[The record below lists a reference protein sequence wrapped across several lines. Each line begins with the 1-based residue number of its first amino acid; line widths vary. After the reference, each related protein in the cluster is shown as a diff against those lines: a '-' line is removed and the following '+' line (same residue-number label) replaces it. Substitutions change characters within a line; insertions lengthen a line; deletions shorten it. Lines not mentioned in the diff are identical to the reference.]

1 MGISLVNLFFMRG
14 WVGVKNPGCK
24 KMAEMISLQGFYD
37 FFVSQLS
44 AHLIQQRFWLFY
56 PLTQFL
62 KWTIIMS
69 SAQLNLENYIYI
81 GFQHPAIAI
90 STTPY

>member
-14 WVGVKNPGCK
+14 WVAVKNPGCK
-24 KMAEMISLQGFYD
+24 KMAETTSLQGFYA
-37 FFVSQLS
+37 FFVTQPP
-44 AHLIQQRFWLFY
+44 AHLIQQRFRLFCL
-56 PLTQFL
+56 LTQFL
-62 KWTIIMS
+62 KWTIIIS
-69 SAQLNLENYIYI
+69 SAQPNLENQIYI

>member
-1 MGISLVNLFFMRG
+1 MGISVVNLFFMRG

-37 FFVSQLS
+37 FFVGQPS
-44 AHLIQQRFWLFY
+44 AHLIQQEFRLFCF
-56 PLTQFL
+56 LTQFL
-62 KWTIIMS
+62 KWTIIVP